1 MGRTVRG
8 AAGARSSAG
17 TWLPTIAHRCGGS
30 PGDAITPAA
39 AQQLRIYSE
48 IIDGDDVAFVDTVLE
63 RVRPLIAAGRAA
75 CETRRLIRQTMAPAP
90 APHVQ
95 LAAEQASLVAS
106 PQVSGRLKQA
116 LGL

>member
-30 PGDAITPAA
+30 PGDAITSAA
-39 AQQLRIYSE
+39 AQQLGIYSE
-48 IIDGDDVAFVDTVLE
+48 IIDGDAAAFVDTVLE
-63 RVRPLIAAGRAA
+63 RIRPLIAAGRAA
-75 CETRRLIRQTMAPAP
+75 CETRRLICQTMAPALH
-90 APHVQ
+90 AQ
-95 LAAEQASLVAS
+95 LEAEQASLVAS

-116 LGL
+116 LGP